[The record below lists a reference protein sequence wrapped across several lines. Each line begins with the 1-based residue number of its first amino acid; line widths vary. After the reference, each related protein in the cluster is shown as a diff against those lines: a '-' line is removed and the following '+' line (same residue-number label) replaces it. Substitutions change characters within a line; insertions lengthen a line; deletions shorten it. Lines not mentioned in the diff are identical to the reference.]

1 MKQTLSPIVVALVL
15 PSFAGGGAER
25 VALSLISGLAPE
37 GVAIVA
43 LDSRGPLRS
52 LAPEGVEIADLD
64 RPRLRHAWP
73 ALLRRL
79 RSMRPAVVLST
90 FGHVNLALLAMRP
103 LLTTGTRLVIRE
115 ANTPSLALR
124 RERVP
129 APALM
134 RRAYRLLYPTADLVL
149 CQHRSMAEEMRTR
162 FGVPAE
168 RAVVLPNPV
177 DSARVRAEP
186 PHREPGS
193 GRRFVAAGRL
203 THQKGF
209 DRLVDMVAGGERD
222 DRLCILGDGPDRS
235 ALEGRVQE
243 YGAAGRIRFAG
254 FDPAPWPFY
263 AGADAV
269 LVPSRWEGLPNV
281 ALEALAC
288 GTPVIA
294 TPESGGIAEVAA
306 AAPAGAVTVTPW
318 GDAFRDA
325 LAKVVPSPLGEA
337 RPSLL
342 PAAYE
347 RDHVIERFRALIGV
361 DD

>member
-1 MKQTLSPIVVALVL
+1 MKKADSLADVALVL

-37 GVAIVA
+37 RATIVM
-43 LDSRGPLRS
+43 LDGRGPLRP
-52 LAPEGVEIADLD
+52 LVPDGLVVVNLD

-73 ALLRRL
+73 ALLRWIRA
-79 RSMRPAVVLST
+79 SRPAVVLST
-90 FGHVNLALLAMRP
+90 LAHVNLALLAMRP
-103 LLTTGTRLVIRE
+103 LLPAGTRLVIRE
-115 ANTPSLALR
+115 AIAPSIALR
-124 RERVP
+124 HRWES

-149 CQHRSMAEEMRTR
+149 CQHRSMADEMGVR

-168 RAVVLPNPV
+168 RVIVLPNPV
-177 DSARVRAEP
+177 DSTRVRADP
-186 PHREPGS
+186 PHRDPGP

-209 DRLVDMVAGGERD
+209 DRLIDMVADGSGD
-222 DRLCILGDGPDRS
+222 DRLRLFGDGPDRA
-235 ALEGRVQE
+235 ALESRARAR
-243 YGAAGRIRFAG
+243 GADGWIRFAG
-254 FDPAPWPFY
+254 FDPAPWSFY

-306 AAPAGAVTVTPW
+306 AAPKGAVTVAPW
-318 GDAFRDA
+318 GDGFRGA
-325 LAKVVPSPLGEA
+325 LAKVVPSPVDEA
-337 RPSLL
+337 RSSLL
-342 PAAYE
+342 PARYE
-347 RDHVIERFRALIGV
+347 RDRVVELFRALVGV
-361 DD
+361 P